1 MKHLITNVLTIAKAL
16 IALADI
22 IPSVRA
28 LFDKLTE
35 LWIDQKIKDIDE
47 IKSDN
52 AKKRKT
58 ILDAIKRAENDE
70 QRKNLSV
77 LLADYSNRS

>member
-1 MKHLITNVLTIAKAL
+1 MSSILTIAKAL
-16 IALADI
+16 IALANI
-22 IPSVRA
+22 LPFARG
-28 LFDKLTE
+28 LFDRLTE

-58 ILDAIKRAENDE
+58 ILEAIKRAENDE
-70 QRKNLSV
+70 QRKELSK
-77 LLADYSNRS
+77 LLADYASSK